1 MLTLQGKV
9 IKDPRVLGQLQDS
22 FIFALSIADK
32 IVGSGSH
39 NGSLVRLEQQ
49 FSDGCFLAYGWSG
62 CLDEWK
68 DIIEVIGNIYEN
80 PDLLFVLNTEEK

>member
-1 MLTLQGKV
+1 MKFTGLKDSKGIDIWEGDIISTKDAKCKV
-9 IKDPRVLGQLQDS
+9 V
-22 FIFALSIADK
+22 
-32 IVGSGSH
+32 
-39 NGSLVRLEQQ
+39 